1 MAAQEGGYPKKL
13 LPSLLLEYSKCK
25 NKIDV
30 IIGTK
35 EPIFIAQVLKGSK
48 YRDEQ
53 LMNALIQYAKNTIDC
68 GGELFMALLNSH
80 EKYTSRLVMCMAS
93 LFDEV
98 FLRIFLVPECLEK
111 IKVSLM
117 FESNNSS
124 YLKFLYDFLNM
135 EMENIYYSKYNCTH
149 LKEISY
155 YHDYYFDKS
164 ISEKGLALYEKE
176 FLKLV
181 SDNGKSIIKIIE
193 KCPGFIAS
201 LNEEEKFQ
209 FLMTLYQRSD
219 FKEISANREAFST
232 LFQDK
237 KEEITRGM

>member
-1 MAAQEGGYPKKL
+1 
-13 LPSLLLEYSKCK
+13 
-25 NKIDV
+25 
-30 IIGTK
+30 
-35 EPIFIAQVLKGSK
+35 
-48 YRDEQ
+48 
-53 LMNALIQYAKNTIDC
+53 
-68 GGELFMALLNSH
+68 
-80 EKYTSRLVMCMAS
+80 
-93 LFDEV
+93 
-98 FLRIFLVPECLEK
+98 
-111 IKVSLM
+111 
-117 FESNNSS
+117 
-124 YLKFLYDFLNM
+124 M

-164 ISEKGLALYEKE
+164 ISEKGLVLYEKE

-219 FKEISANREAFST
+219 FKEISANREVFST
-232 LFQDK
+232 LFQD
-237 KEEITRGM
+237 EEKITRK